1 MSGIASILIRCE
13 DGNSASTAT
22 DDFISLQAFWRM
34 NPFGF
39 VPQTA
44 DAVTRRTLHH
54 VKSALKLDCATC
66 FMDDLFLK
74 SGFPRLYEHV
84 LRLPIIRSIRR
95 QEQQTLLRTFAEN
108 LGGAEQVL
116 EVGAGTGFYT
126 FEIARRVQSVT
137 ALERS
142 PGMTR
147 ILRERIANAQTP
159 NITVV
164 ESDFSSYAPCCSFD
178 VVIAIGVLDCV
189 TDAKMFLARC
199 ISLATKGV
207 IVTIPRSSFWAS
219 IHSFFGG
226 MMGVHISVYTPEE
239 IASYLRGYRY
249 TLAET
254 GLRTSWTR
262 GLTLVGVIKTSPE

>member
-1 MSGIASILIRCE
+1 
-13 DGNSASTAT
+13 
-22 DDFISLQAFWRM
+22 
-34 NPFGF
+34 
-39 VPQTA
+39 
-44 DAVTRRTLHH
+44 
-54 VKSALKLDCATC
+54 
-66 FMDDLFLK
+66 MDDLFIK

-84 LRLPIIRSIRR
+84 LRLPIIRSIRQ

-108 LGGAEQVL
+108 LDEADQVL

-147 ILRERIANAQTP
+147 ILRERILDASAR

-164 ESDFSSYAPCCSFD
+164 ESDFFVFAPARRFD

-189 TDAKMFLARC
+189 NDAKTFLSRC
-199 ISLATKGV
+199 ISLATKCV

-239 IASYLRGYRY
+239 IASYLRGYGY
-249 TLAET
+249 TLKET

-262 GLTLVGVIKTSPE
+262 GLTIVAMIRTSQE